1 MVFKWKATDSTCPL
15 GAVFLPPPWPCNIGD
30 RKLKKNAFGHPA
42 SNAHVT
48 CIPALHLTKMEHL

>member
-30 RKLKKNAFGHPA
+30 RKFEKNAFGHPA

-48 CIPALHLTKMEHL
+48 CIPALHLTKM